1 MLLHA
6 LIILADVPVSL
17 QNFLLFANRRFL
29 VQINRDGSGTQAFTL
44 SPDTTNAIAID
55 FDIRLRYMFWTD
67 VAHHEILAAR
77 LDGSQF
83 VKMVTTSITTPGM
96 QLALLN

>member
-1 MLLHA
+1 MLTNMLINSSQCEYISFIMLLHA

-55 FDIRLRYMFWTD
+55 FDIR
-67 VAHHEILAAR
+67 
-77 LDGSQF
+77 
-83 VKMVTTSITTPGM
+83 
-96 QLALLN
+96 

>member
-1 MLLHA
+1 MLTNMLINSSQCEYISFIMLLHT

-55 FDIRLRYMFWTD
+55 FDIR
-67 VAHHEILAAR
+67 
-77 LDGSQF
+77 
-83 VKMVTTSITTPGM
+83 
-96 QLALLN
+96 

>member
-1 MLLHA
+1 MSLHT
-6 LIILADVPVSL
+6 LIILADVPATL

-55 FDIRLRYMFWTD
+55 FDVR
-67 VAHHEILAAR
+67 
-77 LDGSQF
+77 
-83 VKMVTTSITTPGM
+83 
-96 QLALLN
+96 